1 MTSPRANYQS
11 RLWGPRNLLANAGSR
26 LSRAVSTKWV
36 RFRRSSWPT
45 AEQALLGL
53 LRNSSAFLTAPLH
66 PNYRPSFQ
74 AGSGT
79 MDGCAR
85 MSDMHNAGERAPD
98 RRSLAQKPL
107 AATKPTQDARGSRLL
122 SGARPVLV
130 ASVREFSADRTTKQC
145 GATVPTAGS
154 LSECDKTAPNALS
167 TDGESGKDA
176 RRSFQAALASA
187 IENAIQAES
196 RQASDQKLDAQLCGL
211 LDRRCKEFCSYIEGR
226 LNFFY
231 DQTALRLDALS
242 DQIVK
247 KFCESL
253 SQQAAATLNAV
264 VVASAQQSKSALNAE
279 SANALGLFGRQINEL
294 SEAHLEAHR
303 KDVQVLSSNL
313 QLRLRRVAY
322 TLEDVGAAE
331 MPRS

>member
-1 MTSPRANYQS
+1 
-11 RLWGPRNLLANAGSR
+11 
-26 LSRAVSTKWV
+26 
-36 RFRRSSWPT
+36 
-45 AEQALLGL
+45 
-53 LRNSSAFLTAPLH
+53 
-66 PNYRPSFQ
+66 
-74 AGSGT
+74 

-85 MSDMHNAGERAPD
+85 MNDIRNTGERVPD
-98 RRSLAQKPL
+98 RRSLVQKPL
-107 AATKPTQDARGSRLL
+107 AATRLTQNARGSRLL
-122 SGARPVLV
+122 AGSGPVSV
-130 ASVREFSADRTTKQC
+130 ANVREFSAGRTTRQR
-145 GATVPTAGS
+145 GATVPTADS
-154 LSECDKTAPNALS
+154 LSECDKTTPNALCM
-167 TDGESGKDA
+167 DGGSGMDA

-196 RQASDQKLDAQLCGL
+196 RQAADQKADQKLDAQLCAL

-264 VVASAQQSKSALNAE
+264 VVASAQQSKSALNTE
-279 SANALGLFGRQINEL
+279 SANALDQFGQQINEL

-303 KDVQVLSSNL
+303 KEVQVLSSNL

-322 TLEDVGAAE
+322 TLEDVGGAAE

>member
-1 MTSPRANYQS
+1 
-11 RLWGPRNLLANAGSR
+11 
-26 LSRAVSTKWV
+26 
-36 RFRRSSWPT
+36 
-45 AEQALLGL
+45 
-53 LRNSSAFLTAPLH
+53 
-66 PNYRPSFQ
+66 
-74 AGSGT
+74 
-79 MDGCAR
+79 MDGCVR
-85 MSDMHNAGERAPD
+85 MNDMSNAGERAPD
-98 RRSLAQKPL
+98 RRSLEQKPL
-107 AATKPTQDARGSRLL
+107 PATELARDGHGSRPV
-122 SGARPVLV
+122 SNSRPVLV
-130 ASVREFSADRTTKQC
+130 TNVREFSAERATRQH
-145 GATVPTAGS
+145 GAKVPTAES
-154 LSECDKTAPNALS
+154 LAECDQTTPIALS
-167 TDGESGKDA
+167 VDGGSGTDA

-196 RQASDQKLDAQLCGL
+196 RQANDQKNDQKLDAQLCDL

-231 DQTALRLDALS
+231 DQTALRLDTLS
-242 DQIVK
+242 EQIVK

-279 SANALGLFGRQINEL
+279 SESALDRFGRQINEL

-303 KDVQVLSSNL
+303 KEVQVLSSNL

>member
-1 MTSPRANYQS
+1 
-11 RLWGPRNLLANAGSR
+11 
-26 LSRAVSTKWV
+26 
-36 RFRRSSWPT
+36 
-45 AEQALLGL
+45 
-53 LRNSSAFLTAPLH
+53 
-66 PNYRPSFQ
+66 
-74 AGSGT
+74 

-85 MSDMHNAGERAPD
+85 MSDIRNAGERARD
-98 RRSLAQKPL
+98 GRSLEQKPL
-107 AATKPTQDARGSRLL
+107 PTTEPTQDGRGSRLL
-122 SGARPVLV
+122 SDLRPVLV
-130 ASVREFSADRTTKQC
+130 ANVREFNADRTTKQR
-145 GATVPTAGS
+145 GATVPTIDS
-154 LSECDKTAPNALS
+154 SNECDKTTPNTLS
-167 TDGESGKDA
+167 MDGGSGMDA
-176 RRSFQAALASA
+176 RRSFQVALSSA

-196 RQASDQKLDAQLCGL
+196 RQANDQKSDEKLDAQLCDL
-211 LDRRCKEFCSYIEGR
+211 LDRRCKEFCTYIEGR

-279 SANALGLFGRQINEL
+279 SESALDRFGQQINEL
-294 SEAHLEAHR
+294 SESHLEAHR
-303 KDVQVLSSNL
+303 KEVQVLSSNL

-322 TLEDVGAAE
+322 TLEDVGTAE

>member
-1 MTSPRANYQS
+1 MA
-11 RLWGPRNLLANAGSR
+11 
-26 LSRAVSTKWV
+26 
-36 RFRRSSWPT
+36 SS
-45 AEQALLGL
+45 
-53 LRNSSAFLTAPLH
+53 LT
-66 PNYRPSFQ
+66 
-74 AGSGT
+74 
-79 MDGCAR
+79 DGYAR
-85 MSDMHNAGERAPD
+85 MNDMCNTEERASET
-98 RRSLAQKPL
+98 RSLGHKPL
-107 AATKPTQDARGSRLL
+107 PPTELAQSESGPRLL
-122 SGARPVLV
+122 SGPRPVLV
-130 ASVREFSADRTTKQC
+130 PKVREFTVDRTAKQRC
-145 GATVPTAGS
+145 ATDPTGS
-154 LSECDKTAPNALS
+154 PAECDKAASNAPLMNDA
-167 TDGESGKDA
+167 GEMDA
-176 RRSFQAALASA
+176 RRSFQASLASA

-196 RQASDQKLDAQLCGL
+196 RQPADQKLDAQLCDL

-264 VVASAQQSKSALNAE
+264 VVASAQQSKSALSAE
-279 SANALGLFGRQINEL
+279 SQQALDHFGQQINEL

-303 KDVQVLSSNL
+303 KEVQVLSSNL

-331 MPRS
+331 TPEARTYRAGSV

>member
-11 RLWGPRNLLANAGSR
+11 WLWGPRNLLTNAGRR
-26 LSRAVSTKWV
+26 LSRALSTEWV

-45 AEQALLGL
+45 AEQAVLGL
-53 LRNSSAFLTAPLH
+53 LRNSAAFLTAPLH
-66 PNYRPSFQ
+66 PNYRPSFP
-74 AGSGT
+74 AGSSPT
-79 MDGCAR
+79 NGCAR
-85 MSDMHNAGERAPD
+85 MNDVHNSVKRASDG
-98 RRSLAQKPL
+98 RSLEQKSLPAPEL
-107 AATKPTQDARGSRLL
+107 APSARSSHLV
-122 SGARPVLV
+122 SGPRPVLV
-130 ASVREFSADRTTKQC
+130 ANVREFALERAAKQRS
-145 GATVPTAGS
+145 ATVPTLDPQAERDKTVPDAPFMDAGS
-154 LSECDKTAPNALS
+154 EMDT
-167 TDGESGKDA
+167 

-187 IENAIQAES
+187 IETAIQAES
-196 RQASDQKLDAQLCGL
+196 QQASDQKLDAQLCDL
-211 LDRRCKEFCSYIEGR
+211 LDRRRKEFCSHIEGR

-231 DQTALRLDALS
+231 DQTAMRLDALS

-264 VVASAQQSKSALNAE
+264 VVASAQQSKSALSAE
-279 SANALGLFGRQINEL
+279 SEHALDGFGRQISEL

-303 KDVQVLSSNL
+303 KEVQVLSSNL

-331 MPRS
+331 MPGS

>member
-11 RLWGPRNLLANAGSR
+11 WLWAPRNLLANAGSR
-26 LSRAVSTKWV
+26 LNRAVSTKWV
-36 RFRRSSWPT
+36 SFRRSSWPT
-45 AEQALLGL
+45 AEQALHGL

-74 AGSGT
+74 AGSSV

-85 MSDMHNAGERAPD
+85 MNDIRNAGERAPG
-98 RRSLAQKPL
+98 RRSLEQKPL
-107 AATKPTQDARGSRLL
+107 PETGLAQDARGSRLV
-122 SGARPVLV
+122 SDSRPVLV
-130 ASVREFSADRTTKQC
+130 ANLREFSANRTTKQRS
-145 GATVPTAGS
+145 ATVPTADS
-154 LSECDKTAPNALS
+154 LSECHETAPNALS
-167 TDGESGKDA
+167 TDGGSGMDA

-187 IENAIQAES
+187 IENAIHAES
-196 RQASDQKLDAQLCGL
+196 RQATDQKLDAQLCDL
-211 LDRRCKEFCSYIEGR
+211 LDRRCKEFCSSIEGR

-253 SQQAAATLNAV
+253 SRQAAATLNAV

-279 SANALGLFGRQINEL
+279 SANALDRFGRQINEL
-294 SEAHLEAHR
+294 SEARLEVHR
-303 KDVQVLSSNL
+303 KEVQVLSSNL